1 VIERRAFIGA
11 MTGGLLAASLAAEAP
26 PAVSRPRIG
35 YLHPNVAASPHP
47 LEAFRQGLRDL
58 RYVEGRTVVAELVA
72 PSGTLAALA
81 AKQRADQ
88 VIE

>member
-1 VIERRAFIGA
+1 
-11 MTGGLLAASLAAEAP
+11 MTGGLLAASLAA
-26 PAVSRPRIG
+26 
-35 YLHPNVAASPHP
+35 PHP